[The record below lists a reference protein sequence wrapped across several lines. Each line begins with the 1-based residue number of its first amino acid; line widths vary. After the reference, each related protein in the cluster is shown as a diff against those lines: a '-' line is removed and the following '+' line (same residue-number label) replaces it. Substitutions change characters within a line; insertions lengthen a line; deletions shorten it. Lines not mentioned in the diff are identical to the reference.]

1 MAVTGFQR
9 RVRAAAPG
17 SAAGVPLDESQAAV
31 LRLADDASAVVL
43 GAPGTGKTTTL
54 VELLADRVHRAG
66 FTPEQ
71 VLALTSSRGT
81 AARLRDRLALRLG
94 MPSNGPLARTV
105 NSLAFDIVGHAA
117 RAAGAEPPQLVTGG
131 EQDSDLAQLLA
142 GQLEDGTGTAWP
154 EHLSPEVRR
163 LRGFRTELREL
174 MARATEYD
182 VTPQRLAELGA
193 RHGRPEWIAASR
205 FIAEYLG
212 VISSSRVHQLDSA
225 ELVQFAIAAL
235 AGEEAG
241 GTVERLRLVVVDDV
255 QEATRSTL
263 LLLRALAA
271 RGIAIVAFGDPDVAA
286 NAFRGGEPD
295 ALGRLSV
302 VLGVPEL
309 VTLALRSNH
318 RAGAE
323 LTAFTGRIV
332 EKIGTAGAVGHREVT
347 AAGVGNASV
356 GNVGVGNAGPGDPG
370 VGSAGA
376 DDSAPDSAAAIL
388 SIQATTPAR
397 EWATIALT
405 LREWHLARGL
415 GWGRMVVVARSGAH
429 VPVIARA
436 LALAEV
442 PTRTAVGGR
451 ALREDHAAKGL
462 LTVIDVAIGR
472 AELTAEVASEL
483 LLGPFGGLDRLALRR
498 VRLAL
503 RAEELAGGGNRTSD
517 ELLVEALSAPGR
529 FATIDARV
537 GRNAE
542 RMSATL
548 AAVGAAAADGGTIE
562 ELLWLAWERSGLAR
576 PWLEQAL
583 SAGITAAEANRNLD
597 GVLALF
603 TAAKR
608 FVERRP
614 GTAATVF
621 LENVLDAE
629 VPEDTL
635 SAQPL
640 ADSVLVTT
648 PSGVVG
654 LEFDVVVVAA
664 LQEGVW
670 PNLRLRGSLLYPQ
683 QLVQVVTGL
692 GDAAI
697 DERRQVRD
705 DELRMFALAVSRAR
719 RQVILAAV
727 ASDDE
732 AASVLFALAPDAV
745 AVDAA
750 SARPLSLRGLTGHL
764 RRELVQG
771 RRTVAE
777 REAAASALA
786 QLAAEKVPG
795 ADPAEWHGLL
805 DPSTTEPLFGPEEQ
819 VRVSPSKLE
828 AFEQSALD
836 WFVDTVSGTQSSV
849 AMGLGTIV
857 HWAMETAT
865 DPAVEAIW
873 SAIEGRW
880 NELLFESPW
889 LAEQQKRAARI
900 LAGGVAEYLAD
911 FERDHKQLVG
921 AERRFELEIGR
932 ATVNGSIDRV
942 ERDADGAVVIVD
954 LKTGSA
960 ITRQD
965 QIDAHPQLG
974 AYQLAYA
981 EGVLDE
987 FLDELGGHH
996 SGGAKLLYVKK
1007 GLRSKLYRE
1016 GVQAP
1021 LDDEQLEGFRERI
1034 RQAAAG
1040 MAQAA
1045 FLGAVDL
1052 DRWSSFDV
1060 ASRRLH
1066 RVRAVSSD

>member
-9 RVRAAAPG
+9 RVRAAVPG
-17 SAAGVPLDESQAAV
+17 SASGVPLDDSQAAV
-31 LRLADDASAVVL
+31 LRLADDASAAVL

-54 VELLADRVHRAG
+54 VEFLADRVHRAG
-66 FTPEQ
+66 FAPEQ
-71 VLALTSSRGT
+71 LLALTSSRGT

-142 GQLEDGTGTAWP
+142 GQLEDGTGVAWP

-182 VTPQRLAELGA
+182 VTPQLLAELGA
-193 RHGRPEWIAASR
+193 RHERPEWIAASG

-212 VISSSRVHQLDSA
+212 VISSSRAHQLDSA
-225 ELVQFAIAAL
+225 ELVQFAVAAL

-241 GTVERLRLVVVDDV
+241 GTVARLRLVVVDDL

-295 ALGRLSV
+295 ALGRLSA

-332 EKIGTAGAVGHREVT
+332 EKIGTAGAVGHRAVT
-347 AAGVGNASV
+347 AVGADSAGA
-356 GNVGVGNAGPGDPG
+356 D
-370 VGSAGA
+370 SAGA
-376 DDSAPDSAAAIL
+376 DDAGAGFGGAAPGGAAPGDAAAPIL

-415 GWGRMVVVARSGAH
+415 DWGRMVVVARSGAQ

-462 LTVIDVAIGR
+462 LTVIDVAVGR
-472 AELTAEVASEL
+472 AELTAEIASEL

-562 ELLWLAWERSGLAR
+562 ELLWLAWERSGLAK
-576 PWLEQAL
+576 PWLDQAL

-745 AVDAA
+745 AVDAS
-750 SARPLSLRGLTGHL
+750 SARPLSLRGLTGRL
-764 RRELVQG
+764 RRELVQD
-771 RRTVAE
+771 RRTAAE

-786 QLAAEKVPG
+786 QLAAEGVPG
-795 ADPAEWHGLL
+795 ADPAQWHGLL
-805 DPSTTEPLFGPEEQ
+805 EPSTSEPLFGEEEQ

-836 WFVDTVSGTQSSV
+836 WFIDTVSGTQSRV

-921 AERRFELEIGR
+921 AERRFELEVGR